1 MPNRSQRRA
10 NARNERKGIPTQYDQ
25 TRGRGRGGML
35 DEQSLQEKSRR
46 IQANEDG
53 VWKPAGHV
61 DVDIQKT
68 ATKDQAMPSI
78 GTPST
83 FRQWLR
89 ILSWILIVVSACAFV
104 VIMWASTTPL
114 WLVIT
119 VSALFAVGV
128 LSLFIVGGS
137 PRENP
142 NLDDNGTAV

>member
-10 NARNERKGIPTQYDQ
+10 NARNERKGIPSQYDQ
-25 TRGRGRGGML
+25 TRGRGRGGMI

-53 VWKPAGHV
+53 AWKPTSHV

-68 ATKDQAMPSI
+68 ASDTRAMPSI
-78 GTPST
+78 EAPRSV
-83 FRQWLR
+83 RQWLR
-89 ILSWILIVVSACAFV
+89 ILCWTLIVISACAFV
-104 VIMWASTTPL
+104 VIMWISSTPL

-119 VSALFAVGV
+119 VSVAFAVGV
-128 LSLFIVGGS
+128 LSLILVGGS
-137 PRENP
+137 PRDNP